1 MPRPLRKTAATSL
14 KMTPETRNLW
24 EQCAA
29 AESRSLTNMFEVMVR
44 EYAKKLKIS
53 PTPGATPDALA
64 PCKTACTNKTKK

>member
-14 KMTPETRNLW
+14 KMTPEVRDLW

-44 EYAKKLKIS
+44 EHAKKLKLA
-53 PTPGATPDALA
+53 PTPMPAQA
-64 PCKTACTNKTKK
+64 PKKTKTTKN